1 MAGAAE
7 VAVNPL
13 YHVAEGTENPA
24 QDWNCVNLRNSQI
37 ENSAVT

>member
-7 VAVNPL
+7 VAVNLL
-13 YHVAEGTENPA
+13 YPEAEGTRNPA
-24 QDWNCVNLRNSQI
+24 QDRNCVKLRNSQI